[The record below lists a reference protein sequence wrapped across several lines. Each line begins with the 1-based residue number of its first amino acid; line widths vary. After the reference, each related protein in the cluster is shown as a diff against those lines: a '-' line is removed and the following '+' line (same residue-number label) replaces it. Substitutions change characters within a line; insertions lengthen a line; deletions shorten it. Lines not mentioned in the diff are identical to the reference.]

1 MPEDLWPSFKQSE
14 RQLSRLERRPSFK
27 EKLKDRNY
35 SLAMQ
40 RYREQEAAQEAEI
53 ARLRRRIPGENVD
66 PEQKYFTT
74 TTTTVTTTT
83 RDPELDAIDNQVK
96 QMQQREASGDPDWYL
111 PPKDKADDRAWLQHL
126 EDERLVEIERAVQE
140 ATLSQKNR
148 PKFWSGMTP
157 AERQQYN
164 EDNYDAFVQDAEP
177 DLEQYWR
184 NLDESDRIREKHAY
198 EREQERRLADRG
210 GYVRPSSRRYIDSE
224 RERQKDVESSGA
236 LRGSRTP
243 PSRKYIDSGRERQ
256 RLREKYG

>member
-66 PEQKYFTT
+66 PEQK
-74 TTTTVTTTT
+74 
-83 RDPELDAIDNQVK
+83 
-96 QMQQREASGDPDWYL
+96 
-111 PPKDKADDRAWLQHL
+111 
-126 EDERLVEIERAVQE
+126 
-140 ATLSQKNR
+140 
-148 PKFWSGMTP
+148 
-157 AERQQYN
+157 
-164 EDNYDAFVQDAEP
+164 
-177 DLEQYWR
+177 
-184 NLDESDRIREKHAY
+184 
-198 EREQERRLADRG
+198 
-210 GYVRPSSRRYIDSE
+210 
-224 RERQKDVESSGA
+224 DVESSGA